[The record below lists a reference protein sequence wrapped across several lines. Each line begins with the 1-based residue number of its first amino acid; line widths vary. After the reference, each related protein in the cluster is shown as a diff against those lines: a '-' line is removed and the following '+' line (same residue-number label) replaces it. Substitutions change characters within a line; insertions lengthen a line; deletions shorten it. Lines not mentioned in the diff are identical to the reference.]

1 MRSPRRQIFDP
12 HRFATVGKVLSNV
25 FRQMAQKSSAGWRPS
40 LKEVRDVGKLS
51 SARKD
56 HHAEQR

>member
-1 MRSPRRQIFDP
+1 MRSHRRQIFDP
-12 HRFATVGKVLSNV
+12 HRLANVGKVLSNV
-25 FRQMAQKSSAGWRPS
+25 FRQMAQKSSTASRPS

-51 SARKD
+51 SARKG